1 MRVRVEGR
9 RARPVEIVIDE
20 LVVDREVAADP
31 LRLEAALAGE
41 LDRRLA
47 LEPGLAELRGRS
59 AEMGRLVASEVAVR
73 TGPEAARLGP
83 EAARGTSA
91 GGTRAAASDP
101 WPGRPAP
108 SRSTAPSGESS
119 PVARPGSVPGGDA

>member
-20 LVVDREVAADP
+20 LVVDREVVADP
-31 LRLEAALAGE
+31 RRLEAALARE

-59 AEMGRLVASEVAVR
+59 REMGRMVAAEVAAR
-73 TGPEAARLGP
+73 SGPVADRQAPAVGS
-83 EAARGTSA
+83 RG
-91 GGTRAAASDP
+91 AAST
-101 WPGRPAP
+101 PAP
-108 SRSTAPSGESS
+108 SGPVPAGALTPGED
-119 PVARPGSVPGGDA
+119 R

>member
-31 LRLEAALAGE
+31 RRLEAALTRE

-47 LEPGLAELRGRS
+47 LEPGLAEFRGRS
-59 AEMGRLVASEVAVR
+59 GEMGRMVAAEVAAR
-73 TGPEAARLGP
+73 TGPVADR
-83 EAARGTSA
+83 
-91 GGTRAAASDP
+91 RA
-101 WPGRPAP
+101 
-108 SRSTAPSGESS
+108 S
-119 PVARPGSVPGGDA
+119 PVAPASRPTPTPGGDR

>member
-31 LRLEAALAGE
+31 RQLEVALARE
-41 LDRRLA
+41 LDRRLS

-59 AEMGRLVASEVAVR
+59 GEMGRMVAAEVSAR
-73 TGPEAARLGP
+73 TAPGVGRRAPLGGSPEGAP
-83 EAARGTSA
+83 ARGPSSPTSP
-91 GGTRAAASDP
+91 GT
-101 WPGRPAP
+101 PAP
-108 SRSTAPSGESS
+108 GADR
-119 PVARPGSVPGGDA
+119 